1 MFKLSKNSKRTIEKI
16 HPDLQLL
23 LNTAIKLTPLDFGI
37 PSDGGLRT
45 KERQLKLFRSGVSK
59 CDGSDKKSKH
69 QTGNA
74 VDFYAYIHGK
84 ASWEAHHLDIL
95 YGVFQTVAK
104 QLEIKI
110 KWGGTF
116 GSNDFN
122 GWDKG
127 HLELVHG

>member
-1 MFKLSKNSKRTIEKI
+1 MFRLSKNSKSTIEKI

-23 LNTAIKLTPLDFGI
+23 IKTAIKLTPLDFGI

-45 KERQLKLFRSGVSK
+45 KAQQLQLFRNGVSK
-59 CDGSDKKSKH
+59 CDGATKKSKH
-69 QTGNA
+69 QSGNA

-84 ASWEAHHLDIL
+84 ASWEAHHLAIL

-116 GSNDFN
+116 GSSDFN

-127 HLELVHG
+127 HLELCV